1 MLLVHDLIKS
11 SVGILFAVASS
22 IILLNVIL
30 IYINCYIILAGI
42 RSYARY
48 IKDLNWLKEN
58 NWINAGMKQ
67 RKREL
72 MNEWTSGR
80 RSIRV
85 VLFDLSLCF
94 LCPLIVSVCIALSV
108 SLCLSLSLCLFLRV
122 YLRITRSTCFWQV
135 DFLSLRYIYFLY
147 AIEQNVLAVE
157 RQLPPHSLDFDFIS
171 WCIILPVCLPAW
183 LIDWLAGWL
192 TDYYWLSVYLSACFL
207 HACLTAWLHAF
218 LPACLTDLET
228 DTWK

>member
-1 MLLVHDLIKS
+1 
-11 SVGILFAVASS
+11 
-22 IILLNVIL
+22 
-30 IYINCYIILAGI
+30 
-42 RSYARY
+42 
-48 IKDLNWLKEN
+48 LKEN

-171 WCIILPVCLPAW
+171 WCIILPVCLSACLHGW
-183 LIDWLAGWL
+183 LTGWLAGSL
-192 TDYYWLSVYLSACFL
+192 TIIDYLS
-207 HACLTAWLHAF
+207 TY
-218 LPACLTDLET
+218 LPAFCMPALLPDCMHSCLPAWPT
-228 DTWK
+228 

>member
-1 MLLVHDLIKS
+1 M
-11 SVGILFAVASS
+11 
-22 IILLNVIL
+22 

-171 WCIILPVCLPAW
+171 WCIILPVCLSACLHGW
-183 LIDWLAGWL
+183 LTGWLAGSL
-192 TDYYWLSVYLSACFL
+192 TIIDYLSTYLPAFCMPAL
-207 HACLTAWLHAF
+207 LPDWLHSC
-218 LPACLTDLET
+218 LPACLPDRLRDGHMKIVTGKGRDRGT
-228 DTWK
+228 QTRTP